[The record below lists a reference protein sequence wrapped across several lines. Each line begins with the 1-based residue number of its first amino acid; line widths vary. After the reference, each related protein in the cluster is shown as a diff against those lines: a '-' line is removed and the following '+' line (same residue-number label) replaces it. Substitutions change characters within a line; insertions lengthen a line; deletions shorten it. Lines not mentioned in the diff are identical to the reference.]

1 MSIASG
7 QPPNA
12 QRPDQSL
19 WQRIFA
25 GPSTRLGRWSVG
37 LAAVFVVL
45 FLINAIV
52 FMPATVE
59 APWRQVLL
67 PLYGFAMLAC
77 GLAAGVA
84 GLVAVIRWRE
94 RSWLVG
100 LSMLPALLVIT
111 LVLGEFL
118 VPH

>member
-7 QPPNA
+7 QPPHV
-12 QRPDQSL
+12 QSPEQSL
-19 WQRIFA
+19 WRRIFA
-25 GPSTRLGRWSVG
+25 APGTRLGRWAVG
-37 LAAVFVVL
+37 LAGMFVVL

-77 GLAAGVA
+77 GLAAGVV
-84 GLVAVIRWRE
+84 GLMAVIRQRE
-94 RSWLVG
+94 RSWLVW
-100 LSMLPALLVIT
+100 LSMLPALLVIF
-111 LVLGEFL
+111 LLLGEFL